1 MVAVIAPVA
10 FEPLVAIDPLQAPEA
25 VHAVA
30 LADDQINVA
39 LSPLAMLVG
48 LALMETLG
56 GAADVV
62 TVADWDAEPPAPVHV
77 SVNLVV
83 TERVAVALEP
93 PVGLVPLHPP
103 DATQAVALVDDQAS
117 TDAAPLLT
125 VLGLAE
131 RVRAG
136 AGLVT
141 DTVADCVALPPE
153 PVQVSP

>member
-1 MVAVIAPVA
+1 MV
-10 FEPLVAIDPLQAPEA
+10 FEPLVAIDPVQPPDA

-30 LADDQINVA
+30 LVEDQTSVE
-39 LSPLAMLVG
+39 LPPLVMLLG
-48 LALMETLG
+48 PALMETLG
-56 GAADVV
+56 AAVDVV
-62 TVADWDAEPPAPVHV
+62 TVADWDAEPPVPVHV
-77 SVNLVV
+77 SMNLVV
-83 TERVAVALEP
+83 AERVAVALEP
-93 PVGLVPLHPP
+93 LVGLVPLHPP

>member
-1 MVAVIAPVA
+1 
-10 FEPLVAIDPLQAPEA
+10 

-30 LADDQINVA
+30 FVADQITVA

-83 TERVAVALEP
+83 AERVAVALEP
-93 PVGLVPLHPP
+93 LVGLVPLHPP
-103 DATQAVALVDDQAS
+103 DATQAVALVDDQVN

-125 VLGLAE
+125 VLGFAE
-131 RVRAG
+131 KVRAG
-136 AGLVT
+136 AALVT